1 MKPGLLKV
9 PRLTLG
15 EDNSLLRELSYT
27 RYAVKLRCPP
37 MVHVAGLISPLT
49 SASSLLL
56 SLLWPHRPC
65 PLPGTSFPR
74 SQQGWL
80 TLSPH

>member
-27 RYAVKLRCPP
+27 QYAVKLRCPP

-56 SLLWPHRPC
+56 SLLWPHRP
-65 PLPGTSFPR
+65 F
-74 SQQGWL
+74 
-80 TLSPH
+80 